1 MSNEIHIAQSFTDDT
16 FANHQNIMAGDTPP
30 FASRDVLIVAALG
43 ALAQYTPLSFAAG
56 AYKVWAAGE
65 EIVAM
70 TMYAVPDQAVD
81 QRAAVA
87 TAGMFNID
95 AVNWPAGTTEDEV
108 AAATIASQVQFR
120 KHLYSDKRTTKS
132 GVLVGPAFEAPAT
145 G

>member
-1 MSNEIHIAQSFTDDT
+1 MGDQIAQSFTDDT
-16 FANHQNIMAGDTPP
+16 FAATSGIMAGDTPP
-30 FASRDVLIVAALG
+30 FATRDILIVAAIG
-43 ALAQYTPLSFAAG
+43 ALPKYTPLSFAAG

-81 QRAAVA
+81 QRVACA

-95 AVNWPAGTTEDEV
+95 AANWPAATTEDHV
-108 AAATIASQVQFR
+108 AAATAASQVQYR
-120 KHLYSDKRTTKS
+120 KLLYSDKRTTKS
-132 GVLVGPAFEAPAT
+132 GVLVGPAFIAPTT